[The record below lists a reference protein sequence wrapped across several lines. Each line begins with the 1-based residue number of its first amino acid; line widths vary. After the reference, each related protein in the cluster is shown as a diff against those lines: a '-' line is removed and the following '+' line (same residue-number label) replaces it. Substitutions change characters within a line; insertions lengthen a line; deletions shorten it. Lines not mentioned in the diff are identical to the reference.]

1 VPVASAVVPGTI
13 DADAIPLHK
22 HHINIVKFS
31 SANDLAF
38 QTVLSCINSMVQ
50 PAVLKVNSNWEREI
64 EIKSQSLTVAL
75 ADWINTLI
83 FYCRV

>member
-38 QTVLSCINSMVQ
+38 QTVLSSITSMVQ
-50 PAVLKVNSNWEREI
+50 VAVLKVNSNWEREI
-64 EIKSQSLTVAL
+64 EKKSKLQIVAL
-75 ADWINTLI
+75 ADWIKMLI
-83 FYCRV
+83 FGCRA